1 MQRFIERGFFAIVQK
16 ISLTFAIVAFI
27 AVIVF
32 AYISYENI
40 MAEANDEIEPPI
52 IKLADYQN
60 PISAENDSPEAQKIQ
75 KSLTENNQ
83 DNSKFDQ
90 AFEQSVD
97 QIVKNLSQLP
107 DEVINKDG
115 IEQKIKILIKIKTNP
130 YKQDLQ
136 LSYAQSLA
144 KLTRQLVNVGGDKT
158 NIDDFIRWH
167 DKEFAFQVEQQTQA
181 NLAEMNNLQNQRAT
195 GYMTLG
201 MAFAL
206 LGIFIMFVMM
216 LVMFRIEQ
224 NTRR

>member
-16 ISLTFAIVAFI
+16 ISLTFAIAAFI
-27 AVIVF
+27 AVVIF

-60 PISAENDSPEAQKIQ
+60 PISAENDLPEEQKIQ
-75 KSLTENNQ
+75 QSLDTNKDNNE
-83 DNSKFDQ
+83 FDK

-115 IEQKIKILIKIKTNP
+115 MAQKVKILIKIKSNP

-158 NIDDFIRWH
+158 NIDDFIKWH
-167 DKEFAFQVEQQTQA
+167 DKEFALQVEQQTQA
-181 NLAEMNNLQNQRAT
+181 NLIEMNNIQNQRAT

-201 MAFAL
+201 MAFGL